1 MAFPITIAAPRPVA
15 EHTAWKPA
23 TRAELAVLGIYF
35 LAVMILVDVVNVRPG
50 IEVMTAV
57 VALAAVAISRLGTA
71 FIRDWWYFIAGLLM
85 WNLSGPIARLSPF
98 PWHLDFMLNLDRII
112 GLGRQPVAVVQH
124 ALYNPAHLSLIDVF
138 TVVVYNMHLP
148 EPFIAG
154 YFLWRLNRLAYLRFA
169 ASVLI
174 LLVVGG
180 ITFVLFPAVPPW
192 MAAKHLIYSGSQY
205 VTSPQ
210 GHVYLPNIK
219 NLFGPI
225 ASQHPLPFH
234 GTPIFYLFQL
244 QGDPVAAFPSEHMA
258 FPMLEMITFTA
269 LLGKRGLILI
279 LWIAAVF
286 FSVLYLGEHWVTDVI
301 FGWLYAIVIFYFVRY
316 ATRSLDSQQN

>member
-15 EHTAWKPA
+15 ERATWKRA
-23 TRAELAVLGIYF
+23 TRTELVVLGVYF

-50 IEVMTAV
+50 IEIMTAV
-57 VALAAVAISRLGTA
+57 VAIAAIVISRMGIA
-71 FIRDWWYFIAGLLM
+71 FLRDWWYFIVGLVM

-98 PWHLDFMLNLDRII
+98 PWNLNFMLQLDRII
-112 GLGRQPVAVVQH
+112 GLGQQPVAVVQH
-124 ALYNPAHLSLIDVF
+124 ALHNPAHLSLIDVF

-169 ASVLI
+169 ASILI
-174 LLVVGG
+174 LLVAGG

-192 MAAKHLIYSGSQY
+192 MAAKHLIHAGGKYITNPHGR
-205 VTSPQ
+205 
-210 GHVYLPNIK
+210 VYLPDIQ

-258 FPMLEMITFTA
+258 FPMLEMLTFTA

-301 FGWLYAIVIFYFVRY
+301 FGWFYAIVIFYFVRRV
-316 ATRSLDSQQN
+316 TRLRYY